1 VRRKEYFQKLPRSYR
16 DFVIVLA
23 VAGLAICLFVLSIAM
38 NSTTNVSAVEVSG
51 VGVYWDRDCS
61 DIVSSIEWGTLQ
73 PGSAKNV
80 AVYIRNEEEK
90 PMYLIVSTTKWNPP
104 KASQYLNLGWDYSE
118 QRMNPGEILRITL
131 TLSVSRYIEGI
142 SSFSFD
148 ILISGSDHILGDING
163 DGIVDVFDFIIVA
176 AAFGSKPGDSKW
188 NPDAD
193 LNSDGLI
200 DIFDVEA
207 VAKNFGKT
215 EP

>member
-1 VRRKEYFQKLPRSYR
+1 VRRKEYSQKLPRSYR
-16 DFVIVLA
+16 DFAIVLA
-23 VAGLAICLFVLSIAM
+23 VAGLAICIFILSIAM
-38 NSTTNVSAVEVSG
+38 NSTSNVSAVGANG

-90 PMYLIVSTTKWNPP
+90 PMYLVVSTTNWNPP

-148 ILISGSDHILGDING
+148 ILISGSDHMLGDING
-163 DGIVDVFDFIIVA
+163 DGIVDVFDFMIVA

-193 LNSDGLI
+193 LNNDGLV
-200 DIFDVEA
+200 DIFDVWA
-207 VAKNFGKT
+207 ISKNFGKT

>member
-90 PMYLIVSTTKWNPP
+90 PMYLIVSTKNWNPP
-104 KASQYLNLGWDYSE
+104 KASQYLNLEWDYSE

-142 SSFSFD
+142 SSFSFY
-148 ILISGSDHILGDING
+148 ILISGSDHMLGDING
-163 DGIVDVFDFIIVA
+163 DGIVDVFDFMIVA
-176 AAFGSKPGDSKW
+176 TAFGSKPGDPKW

-193 LNSDGLI
+193 LNNDGLV
-200 DIFDVEA
+200 DIFDVWA